1 MASRTATAGG
11 DHNLSDPA
19 NSFVDVAMNA
29 KGSWSTNPMVL
40 HVNKPLR
47 GGRSHLPFG
56 GLKKSKIGPKEM
68 GAAAEFYTRTKPI
81 YLDYS

>member
-1 MASRTATAGG
+1 
-11 DHNLSDPA
+11 
-19 NSFVDVAMNA
+19 MNA
-29 KGSWSTNPMVL
+29 KEFRSTNPMVVP
-40 HVNKPLR
+40 VNKHPR
-47 GGRSHLPFG
+47 GRHSHLPLR